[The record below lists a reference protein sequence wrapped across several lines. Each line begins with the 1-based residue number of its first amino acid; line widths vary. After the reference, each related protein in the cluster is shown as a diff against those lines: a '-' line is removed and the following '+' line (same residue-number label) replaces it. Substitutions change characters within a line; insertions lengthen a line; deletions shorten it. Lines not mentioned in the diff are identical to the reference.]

1 MSLVPRDTD
10 GKDPLLLTTL
20 EEPKLEIEI
29 SCMRDEAAEGTIAEE
44 KKDMYRA
51 LRARAKEEKENAV
64 NEYAQFPRIYANK
77 STHDEYD
84 LICEIFEYR
93 QLCHVCNSVS
103 HSFSKCKPRRCT
115 VCGTRQHLHA
125 KCSIKC
131 QCKTRPVHTKM
142 EDGSPP

>member
-1 MSLVPRDTD
+1 
-10 GKDPLLLTTL
+10 
-20 EEPKLEIEI
+20 
-29 SCMRDEAAEGTIAEE
+29 MRDEAAEGTIAEE

-64 NEYAQFPRIYANK
+64 NEYVQFPRIYANK

-142 EDGSPP
+142 EDGSSP

>member
-1 MSLVPRDTD
+1 
-10 GKDPLLLTTL
+10 
-20 EEPKLEIEI
+20 
-29 SCMRDEAAEGTIAEE
+29 MRDEAAEGTIAEE

-51 LRARAKEEKENAV
+51 LRARAKEEKANAV
-64 NEYAQFPRIYANK
+64 NEYVRFPRIYANK

-84 LICEIFEYR
+84 MICEIFEYR

-142 EDGSPP
+142 EDGLSP